1 MGTLINDTIVAALD
15 NLELKYDHD
24 GQLTTFM
31 VTGRSAQ
38 YRVNVL
44 GLEDKEMLF
53 VQATFPVMIPEAKR
67 PKMYK
72 FISEFNYN
80 RLMGL
85 LVIDPEDGELSYRI
99 SNTADHGA
107 INETVVQVC
116 VLDVLKTLDDS
127 HDSIME
133 VLYAPDR
140 D

>member
-1 MGTLINDTIVAALD
+1 MSTLINDTIVTALD
-15 NLELKYDHD
+15 NLELKYDHE
-24 GQLTTFM
+24 GQSTTFM
-31 VTGRSAQ
+31 VTGHSAQ
-38 YRVNVL
+38 YRVNVI
-44 GLEDKEMLF
+44 GLEDKEMLI
-53 VQATFPVMIPEAKR
+53 VQASFSVMIPEAKR

-99 SNTADHGA
+99 SNTVDQGA
-107 INETVVQVC
+107 INEAVVKVC
-116 VLDVLKTLDDS
+116 VLDALNTLDDN

-133 VLYAPDR
+133 AIYAPDC